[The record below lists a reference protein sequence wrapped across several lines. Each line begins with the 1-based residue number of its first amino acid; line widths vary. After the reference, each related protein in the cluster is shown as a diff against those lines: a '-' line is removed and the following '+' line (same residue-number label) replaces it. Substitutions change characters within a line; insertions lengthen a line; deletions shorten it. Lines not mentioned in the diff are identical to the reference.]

1 MRHCKTLIM
10 VVMLSLAS
18 SAAFA
23 EDSCVSTKQPDGSTW
38 KTCVSDTGQTYCQ
51 SCPAG
56 GACSNV
62 TCK

>member
-1 MRHCKTLIM
+1 
-10 VVMLSLAS
+10 MLSLAS

-23 EDSCVSTKQPDGSTW
+23 EDSCVLSKQTDGSTW

-51 SCPAG
+51 SCPASG

>member
-1 MRHCKTLIM
+1 MRRSKTLIM
-10 VVMLSLAS
+10 AAMLALAS

-23 EDSCVSTKQPDGSTW
+23 EDSCVSSKQTDGSTW

-56 GACSNV
+56 GACSSV